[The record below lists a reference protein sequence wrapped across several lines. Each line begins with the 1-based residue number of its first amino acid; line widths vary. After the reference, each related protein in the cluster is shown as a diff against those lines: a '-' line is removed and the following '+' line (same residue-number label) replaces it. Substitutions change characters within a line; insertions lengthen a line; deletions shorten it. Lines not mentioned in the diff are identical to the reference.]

1 MPNNHPIFEQGR
13 INGYQSVRS
22 RAAPEMKAV
31 AGRTYARLK
40 SVERGRRCGLSLRPM
55 RHGLAIVG
63 VLLMLAGAYLMG
75 PWGPLFTLLPLL
87 WLALIS
93 IVTPSSLPPLS
104 ATARGRI

>member
-1 MPNNHPIFEQGR
+1 V

-40 SVERGRRCGLSLRPM
+40 SVERGERKGGLSLRPM

-63 VLLMLAGAYLMG
+63 VLLMLAGGLSDGALG
-75 PWGPLFTLLPLL
+75 AVVHPAALL
-87 WLALIS
+87 WLALIYRD
-93 IVTPSSLPPLS
+93 THHYPPLS